1 MTDSTAFPELLQGLA
16 KEPVADKSSRREHI
30 ALLVRVAI
38 TVLLLGLLAWHLD
51 LSQMV
56 SRLRTLDAVWV
67 AASVAVVLAAI
78 AVSAWKWGLILRER
92 GHQLPYTRLLRH
104 YFVGL
109 FFNNVLPTS
118 VGGDA
123 VRAWETTEDT
133 GETPEAVGSVVS
145 ERLIAGVAL
154 GVTALVGL
162 PFVEG
167 SSKLVVQVLAFLAI
181 DFVLVALFLLPKV
194 AESIVGK
201 LVPKKLQGL
210 HVNIAA
216 TVVVVRNTLWN
227 WRLFIK
233 IAAYSICFQILVAAV
248 NACLFQALGVHVSL
262 AQCVIYTP
270 MIFTI
275 TMLPISISG
284 FGVREAAYWYFFSQ
298 IGVGQAEA
306 IAASLLFF
314 IVVGICSLPGAP
326 LFVFGRKRLR

>member
-1 MTDSTAFPELLQGLA
+1 
-16 KEPVADKSSRREHI
+16 
-30 ALLVRVAI
+30 VRVAV
-38 TVLLLGLLAWHLD
+38 TLLLLGLLTWHLD
-51 LSQMV
+51 LSQIA
-56 SRLRTLDAVWV
+56 SSLRSFDAAWL
-67 AASVAVVLAAI
+67 AASFVVVLAAI
-78 AVSAWKWGLILRER
+78 VVSAWKWGLILRAR
-92 GHQLPYTRLLRH
+92 GQRLPYTRLLRH

-123 VRAWETTEDT
+123 VRAWATTQDT

-154 GVTALVGL
+154 GITALVGL

-181 DFVLVALFLLPKV
+181 DFALVSLFLLPKV

-201 LVPKKLQGL
+201 LVPKKMQGL
-210 HVNIAA
+210 HAQIAA
-216 TVVVVRNTLWN
+216 TVVVVRETLWN

-233 IAAYSICFQILVAAV
+233 IAAYSVAFQILVAAV
-248 NACLFQALGVHVSL
+248 NACLFQALGVQVSL

-298 IGVGQAEA
+298 VGVGQAEA

-314 IVVGICSLPGAP
+314 VVVGICSLPGAP